1 MDRLVKSLSTGKHNI
16 DFESRT
22 ETLDELKERVFE
34 MKFVF
39 VKFTDTQGG
48 TELGIN
54 VDDTLTDLSK
64 GNFEKGTGKI
74 KIAGTCEL
82 NYHKIRCYADVD
94 LKTRKGKGY
103 LEVLDG

>member
-1 MDRLVKSLSTGKHNI
+1 
-16 DFESRT
+16 
-22 ETLDELKERVFE
+22 

-39 VKFTDTQGG
+39 VEFTDTQGG

-54 VDDTLTDLSK
+54 IDDALTDLSK
-64 GNFEKGTGKI
+64 GDFNKGIGKL
-74 KIAGTCEL
+74 KIVGTCEL
-82 NYHKIRCYADVD
+82 NYHKVRCHAEVD